1 MTFGETLVVN
11 ESGGVLEIQLN
22 RPEANAF
29 NFEMVDALLDACSY
43 ARRESNIRCVLLT
56 GSGSFFSA
64 GQDLRVVEE
73 IGLPVPFQ
81 HHLARTYNRIVL
93 SITELAKPVLG
104 AINGA
109 AAGAGLGIALAT
121 DVRWAAQSAKLYF
134 GFTGIGLTADSGVSL
149 TLPLHVG
156 MARAA
161 EMAFSNRAVDA
172 DEALSWGLVSR
183 VLPDGELLDEM
194 RVFAAQLAEGP
205 TRALGLTKKAFREAA
220 LRSLPEVL
228 HYEAYLQ
235 EVAGRTEDHAEGLKA
250 FLEKRKP
257 EYKGR

>member
-1 MTFGETLVVN
+1 
-11 ESGGVLEIQLN
+11 
-22 RPEANAF
+22 
-29 NFEMVDALLDACSY
+29 
-43 ARRESNIRCVLLT
+43 VLLT

-172 DEALSWGLVSR
+172 DDALSWGLVSR

-194 RVFAAQLAEGP
+194 RLFAAQLAEGP